1 MTTARVVM
9 YPGVTKHHREK
20 RLLVLLMPLFLIM
33 LHHRA
38 GRDLF
43 RAIAV
48 ASAFFG
54 GFFYMLVH
62 ALFFIAHTAYGLLL
76 FFWHFVPPSQFVDSP
91 SLRLNPLVGTRFIAS
106 PRGRLIHMEDAINRV
121 PTGKQ
126 TPHITNTMHLA
137 KT

>member
-9 YPGVTKHHREK
+9 YPEVTKHHREK
-20 RLLVLLMPLFLIM
+20 TLLVLLMPLFLVV

-38 GRDLF
+38 GRNLF

-48 ASAFFG
+48 ASALFR

-62 ALFFIAHTAYGLLL
+62 ALFFIADTAYGLLL

-91 SLRLNPLVGTRFIAS
+91 SFRLNPLVGTRSIAS
-106 PRGRLIHMEDAINRV
+106 SM
-121 PTGKQ
+121 
-126 TPHITNTMHLA
+126 
-137 KT
+137 

>member
-1 MTTARVVM
+1 MTTLAVVM
-9 YPGVTKHHREK
+9 YPGVIKHHREK
-20 RLLVLLMPLFLIM
+20 RLLVLLMPLFLM
-33 LHHRA
+33 VLHHRA

-48 ASAFFG
+48 ASALFR

-91 SLRLNPLVGTRFIAS
+91 SLLLNPHG
-106 PRGRLIHMEDAINRV
+106 GRDLSR
-121 PTGKQ
+121 
-126 TPHITNTMHLA
+126 
-137 KT
+137 